1 MGKTL
6 AYRLFRVGRI
16 PEQFKA
22 QMEAEG
28 IVIQDEGFSGSTTY
42 KNFHRPGVYSGWRRV
57 WHTAALTIT
66 RTRLVGMA
74 FSNPIVNVP
83 FTDERIRRLN
93 VSLENPGTLL
103 IAFDA
108 SLFHDDWSG
117 SIEYRFHTSQAQAF
131 LDALKARIA

>member
-57 WHTAALTIT
+57 WHTTALTIT

-74 FSNPIVNVP
+74 FSNPIINVP

-117 SIEYRFHTSQAQAF
+117 SIEYRFRTSQAQAF

>member
-42 KNFHRPGVYSGWRRV
+42 KNFHRPGVYSGWHRV

-74 FSNPIVNVP
+74 FSNPIINVP
-83 FTDERIRRLN
+83 FTDERIRRLK

>member
-1 MGKTL
+1 MAL
-6 AYRLFRVGRI
+6 LPILRFPDPRLHTVAK
-16 PEQFKA
+16 PV
-22 QMEAEG
+22 AE
-28 IVIQDEGFSGSTTY
+28 V
-42 KNFHRPGVYSGWRRV
+42 
-57 WHTAALTIT
+57 
-66 RTRLVGMA
+66 
-74 FSNPIVNVP
+74 
-83 FTDERIRRLN
+83 DERIRRLK